1 MTNSIWE
8 NYLKAI
14 YKLTSKNP
22 DGGFTNDIAFELNV
36 KPSSVSEVLKKL
48 SENLYINYTKYK
60 AVTLTDTG
68 KQIALKTIRKHR
80 LWEVFLVEKLGY
92 KWDEIH
98 PMAEELEHIHFDD
111 LTERLAVFLGNPQ
124 LDPHGDPIPDSNG
137 NMIVNK
143 SIKLTAV
150 KLGETVAMTGIDH
163 DSPAFLRHLNRLG
176 LTLGTKLTIL
186 EIVEFDKSMLVRMN
200 EENEFYLSAEIA
212 SNILCR

>member
-14 YKLTSKNP
+14 YKLTQKNP
-22 DGGFTNDIAFELNV
+22 DGGYTNDIAFEMNV

-48 SENLYINYTKYK
+48 SENLFINYTKYK
-60 AVTLTDTG
+60 AVTLTEKG

-111 LTERLAVFLGNPQ
+111 LTERLATFLGNPQ
-124 LDPHGDPIPDSNG
+124 FDPHGDPIPDSNG

-163 DSPAFLRHLNRLG
+163 DSAAFLRHLNRLG

-200 EENEFYLSAEIA
+200 DENEFYMSAEIA

>member
-1 MTNSIWE
+1 
-8 NYLKAI
+8 
-14 YKLTSKNP
+14 
-22 DGGFTNDIAFELNV
+22 
-36 KPSSVSEVLKKL
+36 
-48 SENLYINYTKYK
+48 
-60 AVTLTDTG
+60 
-68 KQIALKTIRKHR
+68 
-80 LWEVFLVEKLGY
+80 VFLVEKLGY

-124 LDPHGDPIPDSNG
+124 FDPHGDPIPDSNG

-150 KLGETVAMTGIDH
+150 KQGETVAMTGIDH

-200 EENEFYLSAEIA
+200 EENEFYMSTEIA